1 MLEYVA
7 VHSNTSSETFSEIP
21 KRVFLHLK
29 SLPPIDLTVDYFLLP
44 SSSSQ
49 SIVGLF
55 GSLERTKTSI
65 TGRQSNWRYCSTNI
79 STTTRKF
86 PQTRTHFLAQVFP
99 TCSYPVFETRRKGSL
114 SRQDTRP

>member
-7 VHSNTSSETFSEIP
+7 LHSNTSSETFSEIP

-65 TGRQSNWRYCSTNI
+65 TSRQSNWRDYSTNI
-79 STTTRKF
+79 STTTTRKF

-99 TCSYPVFETRRKGSL
+99 TCSYPVF
-114 SRQDTRP
+114 D